1 MKINID
7 MDVIICN
14 NINILGIN
22 LVGENKMN
30 SKYEVG
36 VDVTFGTYIKV
47 EASDAEEAKLLAEQ
61 IANRSIE
68 YPRLDRTVAHYVGT
82 KAHTVH
88 EEN

>member
-1 MKINID
+1 
-7 MDVIICN
+7 
-14 NINILGIN
+14 
-22 LVGENKMN
+22 MN

-36 VDVTFGTYIKV
+36 VDCTFGTYIKV

-61 IANRSIE
+61 IANRSIQH
-68 YPRLDRTVAHYVGT
+68 PRLDSDADGNTTVAHHVGT